1 MSFNLIRN
9 ARMFFTS
16 NVDVNTGVV
25 KTNGFTASNTKE
37 IQVLDGLSFSQATG
51 SETVT
56 INEAGTSPIRG
67 QRSFNTSLE
76 PVELS
81 FSTYMRPFFNE
92 GTGTVG
98 ATYDADDVVDAEED
112 VLWNAFAAGY
122 VNGTDELIAA
132 SSRTT
137 ATAGTA
143 PSAGTMGASAAWF
156 QVNGTGD
163 VEPYSKLIFENSG
176 KNQMVKFGVIILMD
190 STSYVIDNCV
200 LDQASIDFGL
210 DAIATIAWTARG
222 SALRSVDLSATTTPV
237 AGTVTFSGNFLTGD
251 SPASAVT
258 RTNVSI
264 NDATDVFTYASHGL
278 RKGMQVTVAA
288 PGAGALPTGLTAG
301 TYYVIEVL
309 TANTFKLSATLN
321 GTSID
326 ATTAGGACNITFNE
340 DTTADVAKAKVTT
353 APFLA
358 NKLSAVTV
366 QDGIGG
372 TGTSYTL
379 ALTGGNITFSNNV
392 TYLTPAN
399 LGTVNK
405 PFTYFTGT
413 RAVSGSINCYLRTGT
428 NRSAQLLS
436 DMLVGSASDVEPDF
450 KIVLSIGGAN
460 TAGTNRILVTLP
472 ACVLTIPAI
481 NTEQVVSSTINFTAQ
496 GSSNSAFAIDQ
507 NNEATVTY
515 YAAKT

>member
-9 ARMFFTS
+9 ARMFFTT

-25 KTNGFTASNTKE
+25 KTDGFTATNTKE

-56 INEAGTSPIRG
+56 INEAGIAPIRG

-81 FSTYMRPFFNE
+81 FSTYIRPFFQE
-92 GTGTVG
+92 GSSSATG
-98 ATYDADDVVDAEED
+98 YDTDDVVDAEED

-122 VNGTDELIAA
+122 VDGSAELI
-132 SSRTT
+132 
-137 ATAGTA
+137 G
-143 PSAGTMGASAAWF
+143 GASAAWTKTAG
-156 QVNGTGD
+156 VVGPPA
-163 VEPYSKLIFENSG
+163 VEPYSTLTFANSG
-176 KNQMVKFGVIILMD
+176 KNQMQKFGVIITLD
-190 STSYVIDNCV
+190 ASSYIIDNCV

-222 SALRSVDLSATTTPV
+222 STLRSVDLSAS
-237 AGTVTFSGNFLTGD
+237 AGSAGIVTFSGNYLTGP
-251 SPASAVT
+251 SPAVSVT
-258 RTNVSI
+258 RTGVTVSA
-264 NDATDVFTYASHGL
+264 ATDVFTFTAHGL
-278 RKGMQVTVAA
+278 RKGMQVTVASSTA
-288 PGAGALPTGLTAG
+288 TGLSNG

-309 TANTFKLSATLN
+309 TANTFKLSDTLN
-321 GTSID
+321 GTTVAI
-326 ATTAGGACNITFNE
+326 TADGTCDVTFNS
-340 DTTADVAKAKVTT
+340 DSTADVAKAKVTT

-358 NKLSAVTV
+358 NKLSVIEITE
-366 QDGIGG
+366 GIGA
-372 TGTSYTL
+372 TGTAYTL

-413 RAVSGSINCYLRTGT
+413 RAVSGSVNCYLRTGG
-428 NRSAQLLS
+428 NRSAKLLA
-436 DMLVGSASDVEPDF
+436 DMLVGSATDVEPDF
-450 KIVLSIGGAN
+450 QIKLSIGGAD
-460 TAGTNRILVTLP
+460 TATTNRVVLTLP

-496 GSSNSAFAIDQ
+496 GSSGSAFAIDQ
-507 NNEATVTY
+507 NNEATIKY
-515 YAAKT
+515 YAANTTV